1 MIMLL
6 MAVAADVY
14 KGKKRMNVQL
24 LVCLI
29 HIMIIQVC
37 IFLIYPI
44 FYFRLS
50 YKINKIED
58 TLRQHTEN
66 ENKLY
71 NRLLIDKIKS
81 KTY

>member
-1 MIMLL
+1 MIMFL

-29 HIMIIQVC
+29 LTIMIQAC
-37 IFLIYPI
+37 IFLIYSI
-44 FYFRLS
+44 FYFGLS
-50 YKINKIED
+50 DKINKIED
-58 TLRQHTEN
+58 TLQEHTEN
-66 ENKLY
+66 ENELY